1 MSGRSKDQDL
11 IDELAA
17 WMQAPAAERAQT
29 NGHARSRPDTVSG
42 LFPTDEQV
50 IEKCRAAKNAPKFEA
65 LFDHGDVTTYHN
77 GDDSGADLSLL
88 DILRFFTQDEVQ
100 LERIFS
106 SSALGQR
113 DKWRQ
118 RDNYR
123 KPTIRKAL
131 SDVGEVFDWGRERS
145 YPVGSGES
153 YRYRTPNRYGNGK
166 VESEEAPAVSIAFAE
181 MPEPDPPEE
190 VWAGAIVR
198 GWPALWYGGTGV
210 TKSVGAMAVAQAIA
224 DEHTTMFLGRAV
236 ITAPVMYADW
246 ELNAQVQGRRA
257 YQIARGRGQKA
268 PPAAFRYMSTYGMP
282 RRNRTGFTQAVLAEC
297 AKHGCEV
304 CFIDSVGLAV
314 AGNPGDFDVIIDFFE
329 EVVADF
335 TANGITPVL
344 IDHQRRIAQGERNQ
358 SLGAYG
364 SVWKENLAR
373 TQMQVELVSRDRE
386 AHTMTTRLRPK
397 KTNFG
402 ELPEPIEVMTTFSK
416 DAIELEVVDLDDSE
430 RAGEDTL
437 SARDRVLAALR
448 AVDEAGPD
456 EITEICQTLK
466 KGTIT
471 KTLSI
476 LRNEDPPPIED
487 TDSFEG
493 RARKV
498 RLTVTAP
505 YRGKV
510 TVRQAEPQDENLLS
524 LPPTHETVAEL
535 FANPPDWLTAEL
547 PLYRKNTW
555 RHFNPLCAHVAAVV
569 LGEGLFGHK
578 VAEEVKKELAALGE
592 PLPEEE

>member
-29 NGHARSRPDTVSG
+29 NGHAKSRPDTVSG
-42 LFPTDEQV
+42 LDLADEQV
-50 IEKCRAAKNAPKFEA
+50 IEKCRAAKDAARFSG
-65 LFDHGDVTTYHN
+65 LFDYGDMSANNNNASDTDY
-77 GDDSGADLSLL
+77 ALL
-88 DILRFFTQDEVQ
+88 GKLKFWTQDPDQ
-100 LERIFS
+100 LDRIMRL
-106 SSALGQR
+106 SALR
-113 DKWRQ
+113 RPKWDEGRGG
-118 RDNYR
+118 RTWLRYSIDN
-123 KPTIRKAL
+123 AL
-131 SDVGEVFDWGRERS
+131 EDLGEVYQGGRERS
-145 YPVGSGES
+145 RRAGSGES
-153 YRYRTPNRYGNGK
+153 YRYLTPNRYGNGK

-190 VWAGAIVR
+190 IWAGAIVR

-224 DEHTTMFLGRAV
+224 DEHTEVFLGRAV

-257 YQIARGRGQKA
+257 YQIARGRGRSA

-282 RRNRTGFTQAVLAEC
+282 RRNRTGFTAAVLAEC
-297 AKHGCEV
+297 VKHKCEV
-304 CFIDSVGLAV
+304 CFIDSVGLALG
-314 AGNPGDFDVIIDFFE
+314 GNPGDFEVIIEFFE
-329 EVVADF
+329 EVIADF
-335 TANGITPVL
+335 TAHDITPVL
-344 IDHQRRIAQGERNQ
+344 IDHQRRLAQGERNQ

-373 TQMQVELVSRDRE
+373 TQMQIELVSRDRE
-386 AHTMTTRLRPK
+386 AHTMTTRMRPK

-416 DAIELEVVDLDDSE
+416 DTIELELVALDDSE

-448 AVDEAGPD
+448 TVEEAGPD

-466 KGTIT
+466 KSTIT

-476 LRNEDPPPIED
+476 LRNEDPALIED
-487 TDSFEG
+487 ADSFEG

-498 RLTVTAP
+498 SLTVTVP

-510 TVRQAEPQDENLLS
+510 TVRQDENLS
-524 LPPTHETVAEL
+524 DPGDPTTVAEF
-535 FANPPDWLTAEL
+535 FANPPDWLLAQLETYEQD
-547 PLYRKNTW
+547 PQM
-555 RHFNPLCAHVAAVV
+555 HFRPLCAAVAAVV
-569 LGEGLFGHK
+569 LGDGTRASE
-578 VAEEVKKELAALGE
+578 VQEEVERELARN
-592 PLPEEE
+592 P